1 MSAIKKEMD
10 NLSTAKQT
18 SEVRDLQEA
27 MTNCRKALRSNSNS
41 MHQMYNAVS
50 GLSSVAQNTKGYD
63 GTRCRVMLS
72 VFAES
77 LRPVMDVS
85 NTNIRLSSKNTAEVP
100 VKEIYDEVENA
111 KIAYD
116 IAKPVKGWS
125 HDEYVNVEKR
135 AKARFLMHEKLS
147 KACGKPVF
155 TSFIDSGLVN
165 SLFEN
170 GRPKSI
176 HEMATNQVAKTFLE
190 QSEAPDASEAI
201 INNLTAMIKNKDFSK
216 MVEALE
222 KKNKDFQNRAKRQ
235 LIYRDMAKQNNTVKK
250 GMPSNRV
257 L

>member
-1 MSAIKKEMD
+1 
-10 NLSTAKQT
+10 
-18 SEVRDLQEA
+18 
-27 MTNCRKALRSNSNS
+27 
-41 MHQMYNAVS
+41 MYNAVND
-50 GLSSVAQNTKGYD
+50 LSSVAKNAKGYD
-63 GTRCRVMLS
+63 GTRCQVMLS

-77 LRPVMDVS
+77 VRPLMDVS

-100 VKEIYDEVENA
+100 VEEIYKEVENA

-116 IAKPVKGWS
+116 IAKPAKGWS

-170 GRPKSI
+170 GRPKNK
-176 HEMATNQVAKTFLE
+176 HELATNQIAKTFLE
-190 QSEAPDASEAI
+190 RSEAADASEAI
-201 INNLTAMIKNKDFSK
+201 INNLTEMIKNKDFSK
-216 MVEALE
+216 MVSALE
-222 KKNKDFQNRAKRQ
+222 KNKDFQNRTKRQ
-235 LIYRDMAKQNNTVKK
+235 DIFRNMAKQNNAVKK
-250 GMPSNRV
+250 SAGNNKI